1 MPDRNAS
8 PEPSDSSTPREER
21 VVAGIKIP
29 PRGPEEIISETGFGA
44 KLLPAIKDEEDGQ
57 PWEQTR
63 AGLKESGAQTAPR
76 RRWYRWAQ
84 ELMMPDRKTP
94 PESTDPPAGPKKMS
108 IDGLELPPPGPAEI
122 ISESGF
128 GTKLVRPTEDG
139 QGDQV
144 VRV

>member
-8 PEPSDSSTPREER
+8 PEPSD
-21 VVAGIKIP
+21 
-29 PRGPEEIISETGFGA
+29 
-44 KLLPAIKDEEDGQ
+44 
-57 PWEQTR
+57 
-63 AGLKESGAQTAPR
+63 
-76 RRWYRWAQ
+76 
-84 ELMMPDRKTP
+84 
-94 PESTDPPAGPKKMS
+94 PPASAKKMS
-108 IDGLELPPPGPAEI
+108 IADLELPPPGPAEI

>member
-8 PEPSDSSTPREER
+8 PEPTP
-21 VVAGIKIP
+21 VAGSDEPHPKFP
-29 PRGPEEIISETGFGA
+29 PPGPPVLVSDIGIGIERKRREAREA
-44 KLLPAIKDEEDGQ
+44 
-57 PWEQTR
+57 WEQTR
-63 AGLKESGAQTAPR
+63 VGPRRSGAQTAPR